1 MTYDVCAVCRPEVA
15 PGFLLAGIAAID
27 QVDRVEAHLS
37 AHRVGVLLVE
47 EDLYPLLPETLRLRL
62 NTRAVPMMVLFPAP
76 SFEGERAGEAY
87 IVELLRRAIG
97 YRVRLK

>member
-15 PGFLLAGIAAID
+15 PGFLLAGIPAID
-27 QVDRVEAHLS
+27 RLDRIEAHL
-37 AHRVGVLLVE
+37 AQHRVGVLLVE
-47 EDLYPLLPETLRLRL
+47 EDLQPLLPETLRIRL
-62 NTRAVPMMVLFPAP
+62 STHAVPMMVLFPAP
-76 SFEGERAGEAY
+76 SFEGERPGEAY